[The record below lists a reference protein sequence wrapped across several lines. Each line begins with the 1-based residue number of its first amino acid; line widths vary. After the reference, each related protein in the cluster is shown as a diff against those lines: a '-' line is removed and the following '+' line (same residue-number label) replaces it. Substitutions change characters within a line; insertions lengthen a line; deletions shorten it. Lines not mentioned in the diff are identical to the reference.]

1 MVCCIDTAHLR
12 FANNISLWIDF
23 ILASKDGEADDDVE
37 DGEAEDKSPF
47 LPSSGAGLSSMI
59 SSIYVLA
66 AVMMTWWLW

>member
-47 LPSSGAGLSSMI
+47 LPSSAGLSSMI